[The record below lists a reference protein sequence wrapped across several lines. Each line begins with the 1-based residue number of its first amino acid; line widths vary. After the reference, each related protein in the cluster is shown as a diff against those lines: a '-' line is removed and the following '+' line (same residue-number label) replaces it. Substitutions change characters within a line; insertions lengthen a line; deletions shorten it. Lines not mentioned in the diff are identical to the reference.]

1 MTPGCEWYTYDTAD
15 GFCSAYATCPIV
27 DPSCR
32 TCTSG
37 EDECPALIC
46 DVEQGCTGILVK
58 RGEIWLEYKH
68 RGAGGHWQR
77 WRKKLLFKQETVTV
91 NFPTWTKEVKDRTI
105 FPPFQ
110 NYKAK
115 KCDNAT

>member
-58 RGEIWLEYKH
+58 VGAIWLKFKH
-68 RGAGGHWQR
+68 RGARLHGDIG
-77 WRKKLLFKQETVTV
+77 
-91 NFPTWTKEVKDRTI
+91 KDGEKI
-105 FPPFQ
+105 VVQ
-110 NYKAK
+110 A
-115 KCDNAT
+115 

>member
-1 MTPGCEWYTYDTAD
+1 MELCQVTPGCEWYTYDTAD

-27 DPSCR
+27 DPSYR

-58 RGEIWLEYKH
+58 MEAIWLE
-68 RGAGGHWQR
+68 
-77 WRKKLLFKQETVTV
+77 
-91 NFPTWTKEVKDRTI
+91 
-105 FPPFQ
+105 
-110 NYKAK
+110 
-115 KCDNAT
+115 